1 MNTHYSIESL
11 PEIAIVS
18 RRRRGSHAAS
28 PPVQTCIISLSPR
41 HTVASPLSSVFR
53 GHPTPE
59 KILDKSGRGQLCL
72 GTLSGGSKSQTGS
85 TRKPERAVTMEH
97 FWEILTKPDN
107 LPIVGMLLAV
117 IFCLWV
123 AFRQA
128 LKHDKLIEQGKKDEI
143 YSEMIK

>member
-1 MNTHYSIESL
+1 MGGVNYVW
-11 PEIAIVS
+11 A
-18 RRRRGSHAAS
+18 R
-28 PPVQTCIISLSPR
+28 
-41 HTVASPLSSVFR
+41 FR
-53 GHPTPE
+53 GF
-59 KILDKSGRGQLCL
+59 
-72 GTLSGGSKSQTGS
+72 KSQAGS
-85 TRKPERAVTMEH
+85 MWTSERAGSMEH

-128 LKHDKLIEQGKKDEI
+128 LKHDKLIEQGRKDDI

>member
-1 MNTHYSIESL
+1 MQTSER
-11 PEIAIVS
+11 V
-18 RRRRGSHAAS
+18 AA
-28 PPVQTCIISLSPR
+28 
-41 HTVASPLSSVFR
+41 
-53 GHPTPE
+53 
-59 KILDKSGRGQLCL
+59 
-72 GTLSGGSKSQTGS
+72 
-85 TRKPERAVTMEH
+85 MEH

-128 LKHDKLIEQGKKDEI
+128 LKHDRLIEQGKKDEI